1 MRKQQGCVELCLQR
15 DDLTAESLCISRAQT
30 GVADIVMGVCYRLP
44 HQEES
49 VRDAF
54 FKQLEEA
61 SCLQD
66 VVLRGNLTTLISTGR
81 AIQHCTSITQ
91 EVSGVHR

>member
-1 MRKQQGCVELCLQR
+1 MELCLQR
-15 DDLTAESLCISRAQT
+15 DDQTAESLSISRAQT
-30 GVADIVMGVCYRLP
+30 NVADIVMVVCYRLP

-49 VRDAF
+49 VHDAF

-66 VVLRGNLTTLISTGR
+66 MVIRETLNTLISTGR
-81 AIQHCTSITQ
+81 AIQHCTSIIQ
-91 EVSGVHR
+91 EVSGVH

>member
-1 MRKQQGCVELCLQR
+1 MELCLQR
-15 DDLTAESLCISRAQT
+15 DDQTDESLWISRAQT
-30 GVADIVMGVCYRLP
+30 NVADVVTGVCYRLP
-44 HQEES
+44 HQEEY

-66 VVLRGNLTTLISTGR
+66 MVIRGTLTTLISTGR
-81 AIQHCTSITQ
+81 AIQHCTSIIQ
-91 EVSGVHR
+91 EVSGVH